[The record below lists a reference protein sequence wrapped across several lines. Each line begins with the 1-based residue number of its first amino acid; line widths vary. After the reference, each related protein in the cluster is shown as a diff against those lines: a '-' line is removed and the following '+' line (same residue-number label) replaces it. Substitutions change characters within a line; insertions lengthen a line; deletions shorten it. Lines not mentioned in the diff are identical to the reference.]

1 VIDFHALVLVVGITL
16 TPISRIRYKKRRR
29 HQFVIWVQ
37 KIYLYG
43 AIVKRSAT
51 GCSIEEAMRLLG
63 GRWRLL
69 LVSYLLDGPKRFND
83 LRRDMPGI
91 SQRMLTLDLRALE
104 EAGLVQRTLF
114 AEVPVKVEYRLTAEG
129 ERLIPVVEVMREFGL
144 WLKSRQQQEPESLA
158 FSPHRASVGIA

>member
-1 VIDFHALVLVVGITL
+1 M
-16 TPISRIRYKKRRR
+16 K
-29 HQFVIWVQ
+29 Q
-37 KIYLYG
+37 
-43 AIVKRSAT
+43 SAT

-104 EAGLVQRTLF
+104 DAGLVLRTVYP
-114 AEVPVKVEYRLTAEG
+114 EVPPKVEYRLTEDG
-129 ERLIPVVEVMREFGL
+129 TRLLPVVEVMREFGL
-144 WLKSRQQQEPESLA
+144 WLKARPGFPTPMHESAIEPADFPAE
-158 FSPHRASVGIA
+158 